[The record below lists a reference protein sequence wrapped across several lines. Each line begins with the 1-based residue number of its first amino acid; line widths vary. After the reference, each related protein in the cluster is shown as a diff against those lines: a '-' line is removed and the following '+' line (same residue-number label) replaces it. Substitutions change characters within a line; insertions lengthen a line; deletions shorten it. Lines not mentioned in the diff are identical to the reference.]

1 MRKRNFVKRLV
12 CLLCLGLIILGWV
25 SNPKLVVVTSLIAN
39 RIPFYSP
46 FASVEIENR
55 LLTVWIDSKCNTVIY
70 EEDLERVE
78 LIVNKVAKNRLV
90 RDEIDEI
97 RVFVLNR
104 NGAESYEKVF
114 PNIDISLTWNEAEEI
129 RKFNEKY
136 APVSRPK

>member
-1 MRKRNFVKRLV
+1 MLKNRDTFRVGVQK
-12 CLLCLGLIILGWV
+12 GGTTLIQV
-25 SNPKLVVVTSLIAN
+25 S
-39 RIPFYSP
+39 
-46 FASVEIENR
+46 
-55 LLTVWIDSKCNTVIY
+55 TVMGTVYY